1 MATAVQPD
9 FLAKFAKMMD
19 AYPGAGLREIIR
31 LTPDSLLLGTGFL
44 GLITQNYALGMLF
57 AALFETAFIT
67 VGLQSLFGYISL
79 KDNPRTRDRMDPR
92 TCIPQPLNGRR
103 AHLRPQ
109 RRQRRDCQGIPQH
122 KECPQLTGTK

>member
-57 AALFETAFIT
+57 AALFETAFI
-67 VGLQSLFGYISL
+67 Q
-79 KDNPRTRDRMDPR
+79 
-92 TCIPQPLNGRR
+92 
-103 AHLRPQ
+103 
-109 RRQRRDCQGIPQH
+109 
-122 KECPQLTGTK
+122 